1 MKLTRVIAIVVIAA
15 SSGLGIAQA
24 QSISSVQAPAEFP
37 PASFKGRQYV
47 DSKGCVFVRAGI
59 DGNVS
64 WIPRVSRK
72 RTVICGFQPS
82 IAGGG
87 TTIAAAP
94 KQAAEPVQIT
104 VAKPAFVKPAPK
116 PAAKPVVAKPAA
128 KPVVAKPV
136 VKPVAIQPV
145 QKPIIIAQPPAKVV
159 QPKVA
164 QPKVVQ
170 VPKRTVVVARPTTVL
185 VKPMAQPTHTTTS
198 KTVTSKTVAPQTVT
212 IVTAKAAPQPKTLA
226 PRQSACRGA
235 SALSSQYLTSADG
248 LAVRCGPQDTSHVAT
263 INGGNGRS
271 VVKTAPVITPVMT
284 STTYAQTSVYTQ
296 PVPLK
301 RASPTTVVKVPSG
314 STRFVR
320 ENIYNNQ
327 VASTTGVYIPS
338 GYKAAWEDDRLNT
351 KRAHQTHNGKA
362 QMELRWTNTVPRRL
376 IVADTGQDAAYLF
389 PGLQY
394 PNTSYDQQMI
404 AGVSASAKG
413 AANAQ
418 PVGRGN
424 ANKTRETMQAKSAK
438 RATTQAT
445 ISTRSAAAQPQT
457 KVTTQTRART
467 VSHRYVQAGMFG
479 DMGNAQ
485 RAAQRLANAGLPT
498 KLGKRKQNGK
508 IHGVV
513 VTGPFTS
520 QGQLNAA
527 LQKVRGMGFG
537 DAFLRK

>member
-1 MKLTRVIAIVVIAA
+1 VKLTRVIAIAVIAA
-15 SSGLGIAQA
+15 SSGLGFAQA

-47 DSKGCVFVRAGI
+47 DSQGCVFVRAGI

-72 RTVICGFQPS
+72 RKVICGFQPS

-104 VAKPAFVKPAPK
+104 VAEPAAVK
-116 PAAKPVVAKPAA
+116 PAAKPAMKPAAKPAA
-128 KPVVAKPV
+128 KPVVAKRV

-145 QKPIIIAQPPAKVV
+145 QKPIIIAQPQTKVV
-159 QPKVA
+159 QL
-164 QPKVVQ
+164 
-170 VPKRTVVVARPTTVL
+170 PKRTVIVTQPATNTLKPTTVL
-185 VKPMAQPTHTTTS
+185 VKPLAQPTLKATS
-198 KTVTSKTVAPQTVT
+198 KTVTIAA
-212 IVTAKAAPQPKTLA
+212 AKAAPQPKTMA

-235 SALSSQYLTSADG
+235 SPLSSQYLNSTGG
-248 LAVRCGPQDTSHVAT
+248 LAVRCGPQDTSHVSMT
-263 INGGNGRS
+263 NGGNARS
-271 VVKTAPVITPVMT
+271 VVNIAPAI
-284 STTYAQTSVYTQ
+284 TTYAQTSGYTQ

-301 RASPTTVVKVPSG
+301 RATSAPTTVVKVPSG

-327 VASTTGVYIPS
+327 VASTKGVYIPA

-351 KRAHQTHNGKA
+351 KRAHQTYNGKA

-394 PNTSYDQQMI
+394 PNTSYDQQLI
-404 AGVSASAKG
+404 AGVSASANG
-413 AANAQ
+413 ATAAQ
-418 PVGRGN
+418 TLHRSK
-424 ANKTRETMQAKSAK
+424 ANKTRETMQAKPAN

-445 ISTRSAAAQPQT
+445 ISTRSAAAQPQA
-457 KVTTQTRART
+457 KVITQTRART

-485 RAAQRLANAGLPT
+485 RAAQRLANSGLSA

-508 IHGVV
+508 TYGVV
-513 VTGPFTS
+513 VAGPFTS

>member
-1 MKLTRVIAIVVIAA
+1 VKLTRVIAIAVIAA
-15 SSGLGIAQA
+15 SSGLGFAQA

-104 VAKPAFVKPAPK
+104 VAEPAAVKPAPK
-116 PAAKPVVAKPAA
+116 PAAKPVVAKPAV
-128 KPVVAKPV
+128 KPVVAKRV
-136 VKPVAIQPV
+136 AKPVAIQPV
-145 QKPIIIAQPPAKVV
+145 QKPIIIAQPPAKVA
-159 QPKVA
+159 QPKVVR
-164 QPKVVQ
+164 PTVVQ
-170 VPKRTVVVARPTTVL
+170 VPKRTVVVTQPTTSTRRPTTVL
-185 VKPMAQPTHTTTS
+185 VKPLAQPTIITTP
-198 KTVTSKTVAPQTVT
+198 KTVAPKTVT
-212 IVTAKAAPQPKTLA
+212 IVTAKAAPQPKTMA

-235 SALSSQYLTSADG
+235 TALSSQYLTSADG
-248 LAVRCGPQDTSHVAT
+248 LAVRCGSQDTSHVAT

-271 VVKTAPVITPVMT
+271 VVKTAPAI
-284 STTYAQTSVYTQ
+284 TTYAQTSGYTQ

-301 RASPTTVVKVPSG
+301 RAPTTVVKVPTG

-327 VASTTGVYIPS
+327 VASTKGVYIPA

-351 KRAHQTHNGKA
+351 KRAHQTYNGKA

-424 ANKTRETMQAKSAK
+424 ANKTRETMQAKPAK

-445 ISTRSAAAQPQT
+445 ISTRSATVQPQT

-485 RAAQRLANAGLPT
+485 RAAQRLANAGLPA